1 MITGW
6 IERNEG
12 SIFFGWFSCSDELLV
27 KHKALHIYFSGELRW
42 IKKIIIKP
50 ADRPDLATY
59 ANAFLFEFDLS
70 TEDFHQGASTCSI
83 NFKLSCSD
91 VSYPLLVT
99 PHLVSQSVAVADS
112 LKEGLS
118 FGRISSDGAAIIGAG
133 GKIFLREGT
142 NNVEGLYNGE
152 TFIDSRGWLQ
162 IFQSR
167 HARSISS
174 GYDYIQIIIPEK
186 SSVMYWN
193 APFHATKGSQGLQ
206 SIVDGVQNLPDIR
219 RSLIYSADYI
229 PDEVHAES
237 TFRAFDT
244 HMSTYGSKLLIDA
257 LLDRLAPQSYSV
269 YRLGPVMHGDAP
281 GDLGIR
287 FSEDGYIVERP
298 PLYESLLDQNG
309 DILTPE
315 AIDEFDPSEGNIGLR
330 RIWRCSNAP
339 IQKRVICFGGSSF
352 ERGEVSTT
360 LSWWC
365 SRLFAEF
372 HFYWGP
378 DCLSEIVDSLSPDI
392 VICQTIER
400 FLTVVPR
407 Q

>member
-6 IERNEG
+6 VERNEG
-12 SIFFGWFSCSDELLV
+12 SRFFGWFSCSDELLE
-27 KHKALHIYFSGELRW
+27 KHKALHIFLSGELRW

-50 ADRPDLATY
+50 ADRADLAIY
-59 ANAFLFEFDLS
+59 ANASLFEFELS

-83 NFKLSCSD
+83 HFKISCSNI
-91 VSYPLLVT
+91 SYPLLVT
-99 PHLVSQSVAVADS
+99 PHLVSQSVAVIDS

-118 FGRISSDGAAIIGAG
+118 FGRISADGAAIIGAG

-152 TFIDSRGWLQ
+152 TFIDSKAWLQ

-167 HARSISS
+167 HARSIN
-174 GYDYIQIIIPEK
+174 GRYQYIQIVIPEK
-186 SSVMYWN
+186 SSVMYWD
-193 APFHATKGSQGLQ
+193 APFYATKGSAGLQ
-206 SIVDGVQNLPDIR
+206 SLVDYVQVLPDIR
-219 RSLIYSADYI
+219 KSLIYSADYI
-229 PDEVHAES
+229 PDEVHSEA

-244 HMSTYGSKLLIDA
+244 HMSTYGSKLLIDV
-257 LLDRLAPQSYSV
+257 LLNRLALHSHSLYQ
-269 YRLGPVMHGDAP
+269 LGSITHGDAP

-287 FSEDGYIVERP
+287 FSEDGYIAERP
-298 PLYESLLDQNG
+298 PLYETLLSKDG
-309 DILTPE
+309 EILAPE
-315 AIDEFDPSEGNIGLR
+315 IVEEFDPPEGNIGLR
-330 RIWRCSNAP
+330 RAWRCSNAP

-352 ERGEVSTT
+352 ERGEVSST

-372 HFYWGP
+372 HFYWSP
-378 DCLSEIVDSLSPDI
+378 DYLPEIVDSLSPDI

-400 FLTVVPR
+400 FLTVVPK